1 MIRDA
6 SPRFWTRARLTGTVL
21 SLAIV
26 AVFAAANAHLI
37 SVAFSSQPDC
47 VPHLKTAT
55 EGAATYRAAKPSC

>member
-1 MIRDA
+1 MTRPV
-6 SPRFWTRARLTGTVL
+6 SPRFWTRGRLIGIGLALTV
-21 SLAIV
+21 V

-55 EGAATYRAAKPSC
+55 EGAASYRAAKPSC